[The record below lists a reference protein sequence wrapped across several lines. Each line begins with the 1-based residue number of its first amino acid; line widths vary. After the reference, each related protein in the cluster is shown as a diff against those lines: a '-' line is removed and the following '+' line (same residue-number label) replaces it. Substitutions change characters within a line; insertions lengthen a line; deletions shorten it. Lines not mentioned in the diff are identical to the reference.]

1 MFEKSMNYVNWVLFI
16 AAILATLL
24 VSFRIVQGLITNTVY
39 LGRLCNS
46 QAIQPFLYWA
56 DLGIYS
62 IGSLSL
68 FRLPKGYGK
77 KFVHTIQANP
87 ALNLAPFGR

>member
-1 MFEKSMNYVNWVLFI
+1 MLGFYLFEKSMNYVNWVLFI

-24 VSFRIVQGLITNTVY
+24 VSFRIVQGLITNTVC

-46 QAIQPFLYWA
+46 QATQPFWYWA

-62 IGSLSL
+62 IGFPILISAAK
-68 FRLPKGYGK
+68 RLWKEI
-77 KFVHTIQANP
+77 HACNP
-87 ALNLAPFGR
+87 S